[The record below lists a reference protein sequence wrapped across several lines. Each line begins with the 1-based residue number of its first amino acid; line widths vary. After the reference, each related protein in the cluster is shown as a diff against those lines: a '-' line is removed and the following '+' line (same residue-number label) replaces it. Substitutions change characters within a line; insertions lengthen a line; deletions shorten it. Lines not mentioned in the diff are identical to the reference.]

1 MERLGQCCFDF
12 VDSEGNPVNS
22 SEEFKLIGSSR
33 LRLISWEESAG
44 FKREDIVPGEEKFAI
59 NEGSW
64 AFLLRPGHEDCSF
77 GAPPPS

>member
-22 SEEFKLIGSSR
+22 PEEFKLLGSSR
-33 LRLISWEESAG
+33 LRLKSWEESAG
-44 FKREDIVPGEEKFAI
+44 IKREDIVPGAEKFAI

-64 AFLLRPGHEDCSF
+64 VFSLTSWPRGL
-77 GAPPPS
+77 